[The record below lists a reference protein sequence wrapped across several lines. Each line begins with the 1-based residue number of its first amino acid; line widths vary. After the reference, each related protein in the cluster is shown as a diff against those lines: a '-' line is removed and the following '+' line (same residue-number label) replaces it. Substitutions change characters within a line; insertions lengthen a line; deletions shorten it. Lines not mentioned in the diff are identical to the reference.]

1 MLQQERHHQ
10 IIAKIHLE
18 GQVKV
23 KDLAKEFDVT
33 EDCIRKDLTALEKE
47 GLIKK
52 IHGGA
57 MQVRQNLH
65 FFQVNERLNVHS
77 EEKMKIAKKAIDLIE
92 QGSMIFLGI
101 STVTLEIAKM
111 IYQKNLDVTV
121 VTNMIDIMKIFSDH
135 CQTKLIFIGGSFNRS
150 KDGFIGSIA
159 IEQIK
164 QYRFDI
170 SFMGVVGINVIDD
183 QMTTYDVNDGITK
196 KEVIHSSKKCYI
208 VAESAKLN
216 QDGNYVFASLSDCTG
231 YICEEELE
239 LPVYQK
245 IKSYGV
251 EVI

>member
-92 QGSMIFLGI
+92 PLPSETGI
-101 STVTLEIAKM
+101 GMRPPIRMFAVFP
-111 IYQKNLDVTV
+111 
-121 VTNMIDIMKIFSDH
+121 DI
-135 CQTKLIFIGGSFNRS
+135 
-150 KDGFIGSIA
+150 
-159 IEQIK
+159 
-164 QYRFDI
+164 
-170 SFMGVVGINVIDD
+170 VVIDGRERIRALPSL
-183 QMTTYDVNDGITK
+183 M
-196 KEVIHSSKKCYI
+196 
-208 VAESAKLN
+208 SACR
-216 QDGNYVFASLSDCTG
+216 VTFTFAT
-231 YICEEELE
+231 
-239 LPVYQK
+239 
-245 IKSYGV
+245 
-251 EVI
+251 